1 MSGSLAQRLWGI
13 PPVRNNDER
22 DALFPNPSVGQRVDN
37 AFTGTIQRWNGAS
50 WIDVYFAG
58 ALSTGTPQTLVNDVQ
73 ILAQPQ
79 ANNFKGRVVGVA
91 DGTTADVTI
100 PDMPIADAG
109 GDVVASP
116 RRLRFGGT
124 GVVVTDAGSGEASVT
139 ITAGGGFDAELNGTP
154 VGGPFDTLNVISPSA
169 QLVDA
174 GGGVADLTL
183 GGAYR
188 RTVQFTTT
196 PVEENDVVTGTVALG
211 ALAALH
217 SVAADY
223 RCWLTLYATAADRT
237 ADAGRVITD
246 DPTTPVLA
254 DVIIDPADT
263 YRVTPPALCA
273 NQDVPAAN
281 LIYYRLTSLEPTS
294 GLPYG
299 PLASDD
305 FGATPPVSLE
315 NLEDHAPTDPLVSG
329 WSAWETVTPTRY
341 QREVSD
347 GNVVGTANDF
357 VAARSDIDIDMS
369 KVRLYIDATRE
380 ATAGAD
386 EQISGILHCANTVL
400 GSWDG
405 HDCLEFFVV
414 GQGTNLTAVG
424 IRAREIGGASGAGG
438 SVSPMTWNQGDS
450 KRIIC
455 EIDGTGTTGSFK
467 VYFATYGTGGG
478 ETLIYT
484 NATAL
489 ATLLAGKN
497 DANHRRFGVQLKTPS
512 AGTGWRIDK
521 IGVESGTIPAV
532 EINVDCVVTT
542 MEEV

>member
-1 MSGSLAQRLWGI
+1 MSGGLSARLWGI
-13 PPVRNNDER
+13 PQVRNNDER
-22 DALFPNPSVGQRVDN
+22 DALFPTPSIGQRVDN

-50 WIDVYFAG
+50 WLDIYFAG

-79 ANNFKGRVVGVA
+79 ANNFKGRVEGLA

-100 PDMPIADAG
+100 PDLPVANAG

-116 RRLRFGGT
+116 RRLRFSGT
-124 GVVVTDAGSGEASVT
+124 GVVVTEPVAGEARVT
-139 ITAGGGFDAELNGTP
+139 ITAGGGFNGELNGTP
-154 VGGPFDTLNVISPSA
+154 VGGPFGTLNVISPSA

-237 ADAGRVITD
+237 ADAGRLITD

-254 DVIIDPADT
+254 DVIIDPANT

-273 NQDVPAAN
+273 NQDVPASN

-315 NLEDHAPTDPLVSG
+315 NLEDHVPTDPLVSG
-329 WSAWETVTPTRY
+329 WSAWETPTPTRY
-341 QREVSD
+341 QRETSD
-347 GNVVGTANDF
+347 GNVIGTADDF

-369 KVRLYIDATRE
+369 KVRLYLDVTRE
-380 ATAGAD
+380 ATAVA
-386 EQISGILHCANTVL
+386 EERVAGILHCANTVL
-400 GSWDG
+400 GSWSGFD
-405 HDCLEFFVV
+405 HLQFFVK
-414 GQGTNLTAVG
+414 GEGTNLTSVG
-424 IRAREIGGASGAGG
+424 IIGLDATGTPLPGG
-438 SVSPMTWNQGDS
+438 STFPVTWNQGDS

-467 VYFATYGTGGG
+467 VYFAGYGTGGG
-478 ETLIYT
+478 ETVVYT
-484 NATAL
+484 NSTAL
-489 ATLLAGKN
+489 ASLLTGLN
-497 DANHRRFGVQLKTPS
+497 DANHRRFGLLLRRNG
-512 AGTGWRIDK
+512 AGTGFRIDK